1 MKDKIGDIFMWV
13 LLIITLIVVLAIIF
27 FMYQRDVDLHTPC
40 EELIQRKIT
49 SRDYAPLPKRCMKGE

>member
-1 MKDKIGDIFMWV
+1 MRKEKGVAFMWA

-40 EELIQRKIT
+40 EELLKEQSEKVYKPI
-49 SRDYAPLPKRCMKGE
+49 PKRCMKGE

>member
-1 MKDKIGDIFMWV
+1 MRKEKEVAFMWV

-40 EELIQRKIT
+40 EELLKEQSEKVYKPI
-49 SRDYAPLPKRCMKGE
+49 PKRCMKGE